1 MRILVYGTGAIGG
14 FLGGILTVAGADVTL
29 LARGKQYEALSKKGL
44 ILEGPKSGRPDPIR
58 VRVVRPNEAKRGY
71 DLIFLGLKSQQ
82 LAAAAAHMVGLLA
95 PGGSIV
101 LGQNGLPYWYFD
113 KIDSPL
119 RGSRIPSVDPDGTL
133 AKTIPLDAVVGGVIF
148 KPADLVEPGRIR
160 LADQASD
167 RLVIGEIDGTK
178 TARLDA
184 IKAAIEPAGWPVT
197 ITDDIRG
204 VKWRKQLSNA
214 VLNPLAA
221 ITQATHRQIGEYAAT
236 QRYARLMMAEVIAVA
251 ASVGVKLDATPDQL
265 IDDVVKRVGIPS
277 STLQDVR
284 AGRSLELDALTNAVI
299 DIGRLTGVPTP
310 NLEIVSACAG
320 LLNERIVKDAV
331 AFAPAPVGKG

>member
-58 VRVVRPNEAKRGY
+58 VRVVRPDEAKRGY

-82 LAAAAAHMVGLLA
+82 LAAAASHIVGLLA

-119 RGSRIPSVDPDGTL
+119 RGSRIHSVDPDGTL

-197 ITDDIRG
+197 ITDD
-204 VKWRKQLSNA
+204 
-214 VLNPLAA
+214 
-221 ITQATHRQIGEYAAT
+221 
-236 QRYARLMMAEVIAVA
+236 
-251 ASVGVKLDATPDQL
+251 
-265 IDDVVKRVGIPS
+265 
-277 STLQDVR
+277 
-284 AGRSLELDALTNAVI
+284 
-299 DIGRLTGVPTP
+299 
-310 NLEIVSACAG
+310 
-320 LLNERIVKDAV
+320 
-331 AFAPAPVGKG
+331 